1 MRSAGGIMCYH
12 GRMIHHFHLDV
23 TRYPVRMRWFL
34 GAVWMVVLAK
44 CALIWWAMVRWQVPF
59 HPVWIVLPTL
69 LFALLATGLW
79 LSADDE

>member
-1 MRSAGGIMCYH
+1 MCYH